1 MGTHLEA
8 VKSLGQQ
15 TFSFLCFYVRPPSFQ
30 EQSWSNISS
39 VTLQPLRNNI
49 HLLHDPTFPP
59 SPSSPWEITFS
70 SPPWYQT
77 SPLHPQPHMSSLYA
91 ASLILHTVFPPPQP
105 ILQPHPRGT
114 STTHRFSPLTC
125 FVSCAGCCT
134 RTERLGLSGPV
145 DSSSYPAQEKK
156 EKSEVSHVGSESRA

>member
-30 EQSWSNISS
+30 EQSWSHISS
-39 VTLQPLRNNI
+39 VTLQPLRNNN

-91 ASLILHTVFPPPQP
+91 ASLILHTVFPPPNPSSNHTQEEP
-105 ILQPHPRGT
+105 LRPKGFRHWHVLFLVQAVVQGQKGWDFLVQWIL
-114 STTHRFSPLTC
+114 HRILLKRRKRSQRW
-125 FVSCAGCCT
+125 VM
-134 RTERLGLSGPV
+134 
-145 DSSSYPAQEKK
+145 
-156 EKSEVSHVGSESRA
+156 